1 MLALKFKAENSV
13 ITKSFFTK
21 FHIKAVL
28 VWSAVAVI
36 WWSARLPQLHP
47 AEAATMTRRFQFQ
60 RTALTPIGLALQSQR
75 NVNPRLQGIVSWIST
90 VGAAVA
96 LGDLDG
102 DGLANDYCLVD
113 PRSDD
118 VVVSPVPGTGAR
130 YSPFVLRPDSSL
142 YDPATMAPMGCL
154 MADLNED
161 GLMDVVVYYWGRT
174 PVAFLQREIKGGKLS
189 PAKFLGQKLL
199 PGEERWYTNSGLVAD
214 MDGDGHADLVFGNY
228 FADGSV
234 VLGGEGPVEMQSSM
248 SRADNGGSKVILLWK
263 SAGAGET
270 PKVEYRRAREIEP
283 VLGNGWTLAM
293 AACDIDSDL
302 LPELYIAN
310 DFGPDVLLHNRST
323 PGHLAFQRLH
333 GQRGWTTPKSKVIG
347 QDSFKGMGV
356 DCADL
361 NGDGIPD
368 FMVSDISDS
377 YALEESNLVY
387 VSTGDAHAMA
397 AGRAPYRE
405 AGESLGLARSGW
417 SWDVRFGD
425 FDNDGVPEILQATG
439 FAKGSVDRWPELH
452 ELAMGND
459 LMLRS
464 PAHWPHFTAGDD
476 ISGNDDHDRFY
487 VRAKTGRYFDLS
499 SEVGLADSQLTR
511 GIAIGDVD
519 GDGRVDFLT
528 ANQWGDS
535 FFFRNVSKSTG
546 QFLGLHVLESVL
558 SGDTSISDGH
568 ERADTRAYPAFGAR
582 VTVYLPDGRKLVKEV
597 DGGNGHSG
605 KSSPDV
611 HFGLGLV
618 DQRPL
623 RVAFDWRDRQGAVRH
638 HDANL
643 VPGWHTVQ
651 LAGLEK

>member
-1 MLALKFKAENSV
+1 V
-13 ITKSFFTK
+13 TTKPYFAK
-21 FHIKAVL
+21 FHIKAL
-28 VWSAVAVI
+28 VVWAGVAAI

-47 AEAATMTRRFQFQ
+47 AEAAGMARRFQFQ
-60 RTALTPIGLALQSQR
+60 RTTLTPISPVTQNQR
-75 NVNPRLQGIVSWIST
+75 KVNPRLQGIVSWIST

-118 VVVSPVPGTGAR
+118 VVVSPVPGTGDR
-130 YSPFVLRPDSSL
+130 YSPFVLRPDPSL
-142 YDPATMAPMGCL
+142 YDPTTMAPMGCL

-174 PVAFLQREIKGGKLS
+174 PVAFLQRELAETKLS
-189 PAKFLGQKLL
+189 PANFLSQELL
-199 PGEERWYTNSGLVAD
+199 PGKERWYTNSGLVAD

-228 FADGSV
+228 FADGSA
-234 VLGGEGPVEMQSSM
+234 VLGAEGPVEMQSSM
-248 SRADNGGSKVILLWK
+248 SRADNGGSKVILLWT

-270 PKVEYRRAREIEP
+270 PKVEYRRAKEIEP
-283 VLGNGWTLAM
+283 LLGTGWTLAM
-293 AACDIDSDL
+293 AACDIDGDL

-310 DFGPDVLLHNRST
+310 DFGPDVLLHNTST
-323 PGHLAFQRLH
+323 PGHLAFKRLR

-368 FMVSDISDS
+368 FMVSNITDS

-387 VSTGDAHAMA
+387 VSTGDTHAMA
-397 AGRAPYRE
+397 AGKAPYQE
-405 AGESLGLARSGW
+405 VGESLGLARSGW

-425 FDNDGVPEILQATG
+425 FDNDGVPEVLQATG
-439 FAKGSVDRWPELH
+439 FAKGAVDRWPELQ

-459 LMLRS
+459 LMLRA
-464 PAHWPHFTAGDD
+464 PAHWPHFAAGDD
-476 ISGNDDHDRFY
+476 LSGNNDHDRFY
-487 VRAKTGRYFDLS
+487 VRAKTGRYFDVS

-511 GIAIGDVD
+511 GVAIGDVD

-535 FFFRNVSKSTG
+535 FFFRNVSESPG
-546 QFLGLHVLESVL
+546 EFLGLHVLEKVL
-558 SGDTSISDGH
+558 SGATSISDGH
-568 ERADTRAYPAFGAR
+568 ERAGLRAYPAFGAR

-618 DQRPL
+618 DRRPL
-623 RVAFDWRDRQGAVRH
+623 HVAFDWRDRQGAVRH
-638 HDANL
+638 HEADLA
-643 VPGWHTVQ
+643 PGWHTVQ